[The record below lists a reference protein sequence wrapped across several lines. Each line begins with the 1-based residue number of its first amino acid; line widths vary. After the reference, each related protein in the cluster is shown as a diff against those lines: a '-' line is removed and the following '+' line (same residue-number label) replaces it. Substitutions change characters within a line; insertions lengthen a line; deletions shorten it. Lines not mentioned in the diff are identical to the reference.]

1 MVRGVSVKS
10 VARKGRL
17 EEAGNEVRVIGG
29 RVSRREMV
37 VGREPEEAEE
47 GVREVE
53 SSQGGD
59 QVEAEESGEQVEGSV
74 VEEREEAGGVVE
86 AEEAVAFVNAETVD
100 RQVGAVNME
109 LVWRWLYDRG

>member
-59 QVEAEESGEQVEGSV
+59 QMEAESGEQVGGSV
-74 VEEREEAGGVVE
+74 EEEREEAGGVAE
-86 AEEAVAFVNAETVD
+86 AEEAVAETVD
-100 RQVGAVNME
+100 RQMAVVNME
-109 LVWRWLYDRG
+109 VVWRWLYDRG

>member
-74 VEEREEAGGVVE
+74 EEEREEAGGVVE
-86 AEEAVAFVNAETVD
+86 AEEAVAETVD

>member
-1 MVRGVSVKS
+1 MVRGISVKS

-17 EEAGNEVRVIGG
+17 EEVRNEVRVIGG
-29 RVSRREMV
+29 RVSWKEMV

-59 QVEAEESGEQVEGSV
+59 QMEAEESGEQVGGSIE
-74 VEEREEAGGVVE
+74 EEREEAG
-86 AEEAVAFVNAETVD
+86 
-100 RQVGAVNME
+100 
-109 LVWRWLYDRG
+109 

>member
-37 VGREPEEAEE
+37 VGREPEEVEE
-47 GVREVE
+47 GAREVE

-59 QVEAEESGEQVEGSV
+59 QMEAESGEQVGGSV
-74 VEEREEAGGVVE
+74 GGSVEEEREEAGGVAE
-86 AEEAVAFVNAETVD
+86 AEEAVAETVD
-100 RQVGAVNME
+100 RQMAVVNME
-109 LVWRWLYDRG
+109 VVWRWLYDRG